1 MIYTI
6 RHGKTEL
13 NKANVLQ
20 GRSNYPLN
28 EEGKQQAKEAAAQ
41 LQGIVFDYIFT
52 SPLTRAVQTAE
63 IIVPGTSMII
73 DDRLI
78 STHAIAMKGLLEY
91 LTPDSQGSY
100 WSKYIG
106 NCTIYAFDNAGGTYS
121 IPVEYKFH
129 A

>member
-13 NKANVLQ
+13 NKANVLR

-106 NCTIYAFDNAGGTYS
+106 NCAIYSFDNAGGTYS

>member
-52 SPLTRAVQTAE
+52 A
-63 IIVPGTSMII
+63 
-73 DDRLI
+73 
-78 STHAIAMKGLLEY
+78 H
-91 LTPDSQGSY
+91 
-100 WSKYIG
+100 
-106 NCTIYAFDNAGGTYS
+106 
-121 IPVEYKFH
+121 
-129 A
+129 